1 MQILTRDQVLKLLG
15 LTRGGFDQLQHAGHV
30 ALAFGSPLPARPGRY
45 FELDLVAIAINLGL
59 AQSLGRE
66 MSTAIV
72 AGFFHQWAAAVGY
85 AEADPSDDFFLA
97 VGGVDWDDAKKG
109 PTSLIVTNGTF
120 DQIKRDFG
128 ELKDLAGFFTVNVSD
143 IIRRLRIKAQAAGIN
158 LSGPFFFAPDDPRFE
173 QILTQVKREWEARIA
188 RVRQD
193 KKKLAVAKRHRR
205 HANIAEPSRVKDVNY
220 PPVMREILAATTIAR

>member
-1 MQILTRDQVLKLLG
+1 MQILTRDQLLKLLG

-30 ALAFGSPLPARPGRY
+30 ALAFGTPVPARPGRY
-45 FELDLVAIAINLGL
+45 LDLDLVAMAINLGL

-85 AEADPSDDFFLA
+85 AEADPSDDFFMA

-120 DQIKRDFG
+120 DDIKSDFG
-128 ELKDLAGFFTVNVSD
+128 KTKDLAGFFTVNVSD

-173 QILTQVKREWEARIA
+173 QILTQVKREWETRIA
-188 RVRQD
+188 RLRRD
-193 KKKLAVAKRHRR
+193 KKKLAMAKRHRR

-220 PPVMREILAATTIAR
+220 PPVMREIFAATTIAR

>member
-1 MQILTRDQVLKLLG
+1 MQILTRDQLLKLLG

-30 ALAFGSPLPARPGRY
+30 ALAFGTPVPARPGRY
-45 FELDLVAIAINLGL
+45 LDLDLVAMAINLGL

-85 AEADPSDDFFLA
+85 AEADPSDDFFMA

-120 DQIKRDFG
+120 DDIKSDFG
-128 ELKDLAGFFTVNVSD
+128 KTKDLAGFFTVNVSD

-188 RVRQD
+188 RLRRD

-220 PPVMREILAATTIAR
+220 PPVMREIFAATTIAR

>member
-1 MQILTRDQVLKLLG
+1 
-15 LTRGGFDQLQHAGHV
+15 
-30 ALAFGSPLPARPGRY
+30 
-45 FELDLVAIAINLGL
+45 
-59 AQSLGRE
+59 
-66 MSTAIV
+66 
-72 AGFFHQWAAAVGY
+72 
-85 AEADPSDDFFLA
+85 
-97 VGGVDWDDAKKG
+97 
-109 PTSLIVTNGTF
+109 
-120 DQIKRDFG
+120 
-128 ELKDLAGFFTVNVSD
+128 VNVSD

-220 PPVMREILAATTIAR
+220 PPVMREILAATTVAR